1 MGSCFFL
8 QSCIEEGKGA
18 RCNIICTE
26 PRRISA
32 ISLAQRVSEEMG
44 ETGLGQ
50 RDSLV
55 GYQIRFESKC
65 GPNTRLNYCTT
76 GVLLRKL
83 QSDVSLNQVTHVI
96 VDEVITKMS
105 TILFSNYSGTC
116 AIWHLCFPISCD
128 IGQ

>member
-1 MGSCFFL
+1 
-8 QSCIEEGKGA
+8 
-18 RCNIICTE
+18 
-26 PRRISA
+26 
-32 ISLAQRVSEEMG
+32 MG

-65 GPNTRLNYCTT
+65 GLNTRLNYCTT

-96 VDEVITKMS
+96 VDEVITKII
-105 TILFSNYSGTC
+105 TIYFQIARLKRVYKK
-116 AIWHLCFPISCD
+116 WLISS
-128 IGQ
+128 

>member
-1 MGSCFFL
+1 MGSYFFL

-116 AIWHLCFPISCD
+116 AIWHLCFPTSCD

>member
-116 AIWHLCFPISCD
+116 AIWHLCFPTSCD